1 MVAAP
6 SAGDQSQ
13 SRRGGRLRYHAAV
26 QRGPDRP
33 RALWAIPLIA
43 GLLPAVATLIALYLS
58 VRLDLIPACNPLIE
72 GCVSISRAA
81 RHDLPNHIFRAL
93 VLPAAVLQ
101 ALTWLLCASWLKG
114 LGASLDRTL
123 RMLPWLGV
131 LAGVFLILYG
141 TFLGTEGEAYR
152 WMRRYGVVFYFGL
165 TCICMVISAGHLFR
179 LAQSGWIAP
188 RMRFDRALIGF
199 CVLLLALG
207 LASGFSPFYTPDEQ
221 TQDRVGNA
229 LEWNGALIFTLFF
242 VSLGWL
248 WRTTRFSARL
258 MTER

>member
-1 MVAAP
+1 M
-6 SAGDQSQ
+6 
-13 SRRGGRLRYHAAV
+13 
-26 QRGPDRP
+26 
-33 RALWAIPLIA
+33 
-43 GLLPAVATLIALYLS
+43 ATLVALYLS
-58 VRLDLIPACNPLIE
+58 VRLDLIPACNPLID

-101 ALTWLLCASWLKG
+101 MLTWELSASWLKG
-114 LGASLDRTL
+114 LGANPDRL
-123 RMLPWLGV
+123 LQALPWLGL

-152 WMRRYGVVFYFGL
+152 WMRRYGVVFYFGF
-165 TCICMVISAGHLFR
+165 TCICMVIAAGILFR

-188 RMRFDRALIGF
+188 RMRFDRVLIGL
-199 CVLLLALG
+199 CLLLLALG
-207 LASGFSPFYTPDEQ
+207 LASGFSPLYTPDEQ

>member
-1 MVAAP
+1 M
-6 SAGDQSQ
+6 
-13 SRRGGRLRYHAAV
+13 
-26 QRGPDRP
+26 
-33 RALWAIPLIA
+33 IA
-43 GLLPAVATLIALYLS
+43 GLLPAVATLVALYLS

-81 RHDLPNHIFRAL
+81 RHDLPNHVFRAL

-101 ALTWLLCASWLKG
+101 SLTWLLCAGWLKG
-114 LGASLDRTL
+114 LGANPDRTL
-123 RMLPWLGV
+123 RLLPWLGL
-131 LAGVFLILYG
+131 LAGMFLILYG

-165 TCICMVISAGHLFR
+165 TCICMVISAGQLFR

-188 RMRFDRALIGF
+188 RLRFDRALVGLCF
-199 CVLLLALG
+199 VLLALG

-258 MTER
+258 TTER